1 MSTERPE
8 WPEAQ
13 IELSRLAEERAALRR
28 VASLVAGPG
37 VAAHEIFAAVAEEV
51 AVLLRAESG
60 AVCRYEPDDSTTVMA
75 YWSGGLGAAPRSTV
89 GAPVVVEGRVWGTIL
104 AGTTK
109 SQPFPDGTE
118 SRIMGF
124 SELVAAAI
132 SSAVGREQ
140 VAALRARIVAAVDE
154 ARRLI
159 GRNLHDGLQQQLVT
173 LSLALRSVAAAAPPD
188 RQELRAEIS
197 QVAEGLTG
205 VLHDLREISQGL
217 HPAILSEGGLGP
229 ALRML
234 ARRSA
239 IRVELEA
246 PPDGRL
252 PEQLEVA
259 VYYVVSEALTNA
271 AKHARASVVRVAV
284 EQQDG
289 VLDLSIRDDGAG
301 GADPGRG
308 SGLIGLRD
316 RVEAMGGTLVVES
329 PVGAGTS
336 LHVALPVRDLEL
348 QHRGREIVST

>member
-1 MSTERPE
+1 
-8 WPEAQ
+8 
-13 IELSRLAEERAALRR
+13 
-28 VASLVAGPG
+28 
-37 VAAHEIFAAVAEEV
+37 
-51 AVLLRAESG
+51 
-60 AVCRYEPDDSTTVMA
+60 
-75 YWSGGLGAAPRSTV
+75 
-89 GAPVVVEGRVWGTIL
+89 
-104 AGTTK
+104 
-109 SQPFPDGTE
+109 
-118 SRIMGF
+118 
-124 SELVAAAI
+124 
-132 SSAVGREQ
+132 
-140 VAALRARIVAAVDE
+140 
-154 ARRLI
+154 
-159 GRNLHDGLQQQLVT
+159 
-173 LSLALRSVAAAAPPD
+173 
-188 RQELRAEIS
+188 
-197 QVAEGLTG
+197 
-205 VLHDLREISQGL
+205 
-217 HPAILSEGGLGP
+217 
-229 ALRML
+229 ML